1 MALVLKAA
9 ARPADIVTRFE
20 AAWNAHDM
28 DAFAQIFEPEAT
40 FVSRFG
46 HVWRGQDEIVERH
59 RRIHDTIYRECRIAN
74 ELLRLDDLAEDVSV
88 GVVRSLITVG
98 RFMPTGPRQFSSI
111 FTYVAHRG
119 EEGWRIRTGANV
131 ACADPQSGNLI
142 VGAPA

>member
-28 DAFAQIFEPEAT
+28 DAFAQVFEPDAT

-46 HVWRGQDEIVERH
+46 QVWRGCDEIGERH
-59 RRIHDTIYRECRIAN
+59 RRIHATIYRECRIAN
-74 ELLRLDDLAEDVSV
+74 ELLRLDHLTDDVAV
-88 GVVRSLITVG
+88 GLVRSLVTVG
-98 RFMPTGPRQFSSI
+98 RYMPTGPRQFSSI

-131 ACADPQSGNLI
+131 ACADPLSGDLI